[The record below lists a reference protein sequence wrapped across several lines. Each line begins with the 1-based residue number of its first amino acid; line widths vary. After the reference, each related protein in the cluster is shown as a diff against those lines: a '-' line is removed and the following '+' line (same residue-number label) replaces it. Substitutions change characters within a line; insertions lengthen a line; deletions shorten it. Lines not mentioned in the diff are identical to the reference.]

1 MCRMFGAAAVGL
13 LAVAVAQAHFP
24 FVVPDAGGS
33 SAKVVFSDDLNPDP
47 NVNVEKIASTKL
59 TLRDA
64 AGKESPLETKKGDGC
79 YLVNLP
85 GGGPRVVYGTTEFG
99 VSQKGADK
107 PFLLVYYPKA
117 LLGSVPEKVATT
129 GAKLEVVPAG
139 GPGQARFRVLSDGK
153 PAADVEVTVLQPG
166 SAKKAVK
173 TDKEGLTPAFDA
185 SGRYG
190 VFARLTE
197 AKAGEHAGKKYE
209 EVRHYATLVAD
220 LGPSR

>member
-13 LAVAVAQAHFP
+13 LAVAVAQAHFT

-33 SAKVVFSDDLNPDP
+33 SAKVIFSDDLNPDP
-47 NVNVEKIASTKL
+47 NVSVEKIANTKL

-99 VSQKGADK
+99 VSQKGTDK
-107 PFLLVYYPKA
+107 PYLLVYYPKA
-117 LLGSVPEKVATT
+117 LVGSVPEKLAAT

-139 GPGQARFRVLSDGK
+139 GSGQVQFRVVSEGK
-153 PAADVEVTVLQPG
+153 AAADVEVTVLLPASG
-166 SAKKAVK
+166 KKAVK
-173 TDKEGLTPAFDA
+173 ADKDGLTPAFDG

-197 AKAGEHAGKKYE
+197 AKTGEHAGKKYE
-209 EVRHYATLVAD
+209 EVRHYATLVAEV
-220 LGPSR
+220 GK